1 MSKNLL
7 EQIDD
12 LVANKT
18 FNLDALDGI
27 KKIKDELSITLKQLD
42 EANKKIN
49 SQSREIDRLG
59 DQERQ
64 LLAVC
69 AERAKEIADAK
80 ELIEAGKKALYEAEK
95 HKAVADAWQ
104 NAMGMVFKPAT
115 VRETVYQSIPF
126 SQNYGGNPVVT
137 SYQQET
143 KTTKEEL

>member
-27 KKIKDELSITLKQLD
+27 KKIKDELKVTLKQLD
-42 EANKKIN
+42 VANDQIN
-49 SQSREIDRLG
+49 SQVKEIDRLR

-80 ELIEAGKKALYEAEK
+80 ELIEAGKKALYDADK

-104 NAMGMVFKPAT
+104 TAMQTVFKPAT
-115 VRETVYQSIPF
+115 VRETVYQSIPL
-126 SQNYGGNPVVT
+126 SQNYNGNTVVT
-137 SYQQET
+137 PYQQET